1 MGPNASSISP
11 HRNRL
16 SKTGEHRR
24 ALSDKAASVD
34 LTRRYPLNAD
44 YPLEAAV
51 DAIVGGDLETVARL
65 LADDPE
71 LIRGRSVR

>member
-1 MGPNASSISP
+1 
-11 HRNRL
+11 
-16 SKTGEHRR
+16 
-24 ALSDKAASVD
+24 
-34 LTRRYPLNAD
+34 
-44 YPLEAAV
+44 V

>member
-1 MGPNASSISP
+1 VLLLSRPP
-11 HRNRL
+11 HL
-16 SKTGEHRR
+16 T
-24 ALSDKAASVD
+24 DKGSSVD
-34 LTRRYPLNAD
+34 LTRRYPLDAD
-44 YPLEAAV
+44 YSLEGAV